1 MFLLPDIGTIFWTTI
16 IFALTVFL
24 LAKYAWKP
32 LIGIVQ
38 EREKSIDAALKA
50 AESAQS
56 KVSNLRN
63 EQERITRQTQLH
75 KEQIISE
82 ANEQRD
88 KIVAEAKTQAEK
100 QTKKMIDEARVAIDR
115 EREAALLEM
124 KTQITNLSIDIA
136 TKIIHSEL
144 EDKQKHRKMIEN
156 LIDQIELN

>member
-1 MFLLPDIGTIFWTTI
+1 MFLIPDIGTIFWTTI

-88 KIVAEAKTQAEK
+88 KIVAEAKTQAEI
-100 QTKKMIDEARVAIDR
+100 QTQKMIDEARVAIDR

>member
-88 KIVAEAKTQAEK
+88 KIVAEAKTQAEI
-100 QTKKMIDEARVAIDR
+100 QTQKMIDEARVAIDR

>member
-56 KVSNLRN
+56 KISNLRN

-88 KIVAEAKTQAEK
+88 KIVAEAKTQAEI
-100 QTKKMIDEARVAIDR
+100 QTQKMIDEARVAIDR